1 MPATSSELFIIES
14 RKTHAAR
21 KIHRNL
27 LHTARLVLASEIGT
41 MQHKAYEWLARAGYA
56 AEGCV

>member
-41 MQHKAYEWLARAGYA
+41 MQHKAYEWLARAG
-56 AEGCV
+56 